1 MVAGHIGDKPTYISA
16 HSRWQGMLTFGKEC
30 SLLFS
35 IARWYKLPSSA
46 HCGCDSQSQFF
57 LRPKKS
63 HPRRRPSTHLETGQP
78 RAFHYPLPGRITCR
92 TIWARS
98 ATRWCSA
105 TPRTWE
111 ECVGHDV
118 VIDKSIM
125 SILEGYIY
133 ILYLSTI
140 CIRYSCTHVVCV
152 HLQVANADI
161 YKLQTKG
168 YETWSKNIGG
178 QQSAKLSTIVS
189 KSLRAIVPC
198 INEVLPGYKS
208 VAKSDDHLPKFGN

>member
-1 MVAGHIGDKPTYISA
+1 MVAGHIGDKPPYISA

-57 LRPKKS
+57 LKPKKS

-133 ILYLSTI
+133 IYYIYLLFVYDIHVHMLYV
-140 CIRYSCTHVVCV
+140 Y
-152 HLQVANADI
+152 I
-161 YKLQTKG
+161 YKLQTQTSTSCKRRDMRHDLKTLG
-168 YETWSKNIGG
+168 VSS
-178 QQSAKLSTIVS
+178 QQNYQLSLA
-189 KSLRAIVPC
+189 SLWER
-198 INEVLPGYKS
+198 
-208 VAKSDDHLPKFGN
+208 